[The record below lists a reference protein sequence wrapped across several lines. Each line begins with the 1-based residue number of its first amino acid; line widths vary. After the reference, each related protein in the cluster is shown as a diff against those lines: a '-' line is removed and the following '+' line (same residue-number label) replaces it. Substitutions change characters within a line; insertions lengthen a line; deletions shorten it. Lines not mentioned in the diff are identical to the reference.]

1 MRMEREFTVEEA
13 NGMLPRLSRAL
24 VAIKEARRVILAGAQ
39 RFRGKAPT
47 NGGGAQREEYW
58 KAMAA
63 MRAQLVWLIEEG
75 IVLRDAE
82 SGLIDFPSR
91 VDGQEVYL
99 CWRLGEDRVGY
110 WHGPESGFAGRR
122 PL

>member
-1 MRMEREFTVEEA
+1 MSMEREFTVEEA

-39 RFRGKAPT
+39 PFRGKAPT